1 MSRLQQKPILLDFTG
16 WACVNCRKV
25 EENVWSQPAI
35 FKLLNEEVVLISL
48 YVDDRKELPT
58 DQQFNFQ
65 YPDGRL
71 RTIDTL
77 GEKWATFQSLN
88 FNTSSQP
95 YYVLM
100 KADGTLLNTPIQYTD
115 AKTYL
120 NWLTTGLENN

>member
-1 MSRLQQKPILLDFTG
+1 M
-16 WACVNCRKV
+16 
-25 EENVWSQPAI
+25 
-35 FKLLNEEVVLISL
+35 LNERYIIISL
-48 YVDDRKELPT
+48 YVDDRENLAPESH
-58 DQQFNFQ
+58 FNFQ

-71 RTIDTL
+71 RTINTV